1 MISQA
6 YIREW
11 EQHAPWQ
18 FDDQIEQD
26 LLLSR
31 MLIEIYNDP
40 ELKELLLFRGGT
52 ALSKLYF
59 NSAWRYSEDLDFV
72 QLNAGSIKPIVER
85 IQALLDPWMGKSTT
99 QPRANGSRIYYRFQP
114 ESGGTIPRRIKI
126 EINTREH
133 FTVFGKVEKEYS
145 MITRWFSGT
154 APIQTYCL
162 NELAGTKLRALYQR
176 KKGRDLFDLY
186 KILAG
191 KMIESGRT
199 IQAFQVYL
207 DNQDLHVTKDQFL
220 MNLRIKMAD
229 RSFRTDIEPLLVP
242 GTKYNAEEAFESVQK
257 LIQNLSD

>member
-1 MISQA
+1 LISQA

-31 MLIEIYNDP
+31 MLIEISNDP
-40 ELKELLLFRGGT
+40 ELKEQLLFRGGT

-59 NSAWRYSEDLDFV
+59 TKPWRYSEDLDFV
-72 QLNAGSIKPIVER
+72 QLKAGSIKPIVKR
-85 IQALLDPWMGKSTT
+85 IQALRDPWMGKSTT
-99 QPRANGSRIYYRFQP
+99 RPRANGFRIYYRFQP
-114 ESGGTIPRRIKI
+114 ESGVTIPRRIKI

-133 FTVFGKVEKEYS
+133 FTVFSKVQKEYG
-145 MITRWFSGT
+145 MKTRWYSGT
-154 APIQTYCL
+154 ALVQTYSL

-186 KILAG
+186 KLLVG
-191 KMIESGRT
+191 KMIEPAKT
-199 IQAFQVYL
+199 IEAFQAYL
-207 DNQDLHVTKDQFL
+207 VHKDLRVTKDQFL
-220 MNLRIKMAD
+220 MNLSTKMAD
-229 RSFRTDIEPLLVP
+229 HSFRTDVEPLLVP
-242 GTKYNAEEAFESVQK
+242 GTEYNADEAFELVQE